1 MDLVSKFLQTPPK
14 HPIFSHFTMPTTLPS
29 FLFSSIPAPTLKF
42 SYLAGKLGADPSLP
56 RPFLI
61 GIRGI
66 EVGKDITHPLVHAP
80 KYDDTAILLVKGEEP
95 VIFSFST
102 HAYQANSKLSPDTNR
117 DGTPDVGSI
126 RPGRFVMSDPGIM
139 PYPIFILTL
148 PNGSGDLP
156 AYRDFNHDTK
166 LSEEEIQKSI
176 DTKTGPQ
183 TNNDGCYANSVLWH
197 TGYDA
202 PPNSDHRSS
211 ISCQTSNVK
220 WLQLA
225 RQKCIQMKTKYLDY
239 VLINVEDVLSIFDT
253 MPEEFKTT

>member
-1 MDLVSKFLQTPPK
+1 MTS
-14 HPIFSHFTMPTTLPS
+14 TLPS
-29 FLFSSIPAPTLKF
+29 FLFSTNPSPTLKF

-66 EVGKDITHPLVHAP
+66 EVNKDTTHPLVHKPA
-80 KYDDTAILLVKGEEP
+80 YDDTAVLLVKGEEP
-95 VIFSFST
+95 IIFPFAT
-102 HAYQANSKLSPDTNR
+102 HAYQANSKLAPDTNL
-117 DGTPDVGSI
+117 DGVQDVGSL

-148 PNGSGDLP
+148 PNGSGNLP

-166 LSEEEIQKSI
+166 LSDDEIQKSI
-176 DTKTGPQ
+176 NTKTGPQ
-183 TNNDGCYANSVLWH
+183 TNDDGCYANSVLWH
-197 TGYDA
+197 CGFDA
-202 PPNSDHRSS
+202 PQDSDHRSS

-225 RQKCIQMKTKYLDY
+225 RQKLIQSKTKYLDY
-239 VLINVEDVLSIFDT
+239 VLVNIEDVLKIFDT
-253 MPEEFKTT
+253 MPEEFKNPAPINNS